1 MPTFTTHSHNPV
13 SHSLGGSKQPPTSGA
28 GGKTVV
34 QRRSSKWPLG
44 NILLLLVFIHAA
56 AGILAALSH
65 SSVTGILLSGFYF
78 LMMYMSAPLRNLFS
92 KWTVFIYGTFVFLFL
107 GIQAPLTLAALLSL
121 SPSDVLNNF
130 DLFVYSFKQLSIM
143 GYDSNYIGLICV
155 VLSFTRHIK
164 IFLPLSLLTGARAVI
179 ASALLYVVMQK
190 YLRPNNLWVWAFLLA
205 LSTLFYTGFN
215 FEEDSRS
222 FYLKQL
228 TVISL
233 VNTVSEGNYGALW
246 FGDGQE
252 SAEDHSTVT
261 GHTML
266 GTINKNGLFYVLFS
280 LICLRVLLRVNYRA
294 TAGPVFVV
302 YLSSV
307 LSMTAIYFV
316 LPLIFAIALRDHE
329 RASR

>member
-1 MPTFTTHSHNPV
+1 M
-13 SHSLGGSKQPPTSGA
+13 LA
-28 GGKTVV
+28 
-34 QRRSSKWPLG
+34 
-44 NILLLLVFIHAA
+44 VF
-56 AGILAALSH
+56 SH
-65 SSVTGILLSGFYF
+65 SSVSGIFLSGFYF
-78 LMMYMSAPLRNLFS
+78 LMMYMLAPLRNLFA
-92 KWTVFIYGTFVFLFL
+92 KWTVYIYGTLVFLFL
-107 GIQAPLTLAALLSL
+107 GIQAPLTLATLLSL
-121 SPSDVLNNF
+121 SPSDVLNNP
-130 DLFVYSFKQLSIM
+130 DLLVYSFKQLSIM

-155 VLSFTRHIK
+155 VFSFGPYIK

-179 ASALLYVVMQK
+179 ASALLYSGMHK
-190 YLRPNNLWVWAFLLA
+190 YLRPNNLWVWTFLLA
-205 LSTLFYTGFN
+205 LSTLIYSNFN

-222 FYLKQL
+222 LYLKQL

-233 VNTVSEGNYGALW
+233 VNTVSEGNCGVLF

-280 LICLRVLLRVNYRA
+280 LICLRVLLHVNYRA

-307 LSMTAIYFV
+307 VSMTAIYFV
-316 LPLIFAIALRDHE
+316 LPLIFAIALRDHA